1 MDYIEI
7 SLRVLILL
15 GIASVAF
22 LGVLYLMLV
31 AACGKPIE
39 LYLVKAYVAQSVST
53 LATLNGHTVEHQGLE
68 VGCLSCKTLF
78 YCGYSY
84 IATGVTISCGVNTN
98 EYSLIDEKL
107 EKELNWQAYNSVKQM
122 SIIQKIKFLC
132 SNIPH

>member
-1 MDYIEI
+1 MDYIEL

-15 GIASVAF
+15 GIISATA
-22 LGVLYLMLV
+22 LGLLYLLV
-31 AACGKPIE
+31 LETHGNPIE
-39 LYLVKAYVAQSVST
+39 LYLMKIHVAQSVSM

-68 VGCLSCKTLF
+68 VGCPSCKTLF

-98 EYSLIDEKL
+98 AYPWIDEKL
-107 EKELNWQAYNSVKQM
+107 EQELHWQAYNSVKQM
-122 SIIQKIKFLC
+122 SIIQKIKLLC